1 MSAKLVYRF
10 RFLALYWLACFSN
23 TRFTPPFAS
32 RVAAAPIPVSL
43 WLGSRVV
50 GLKYRR
56 IPVLTLKNI
65 ASEEQF
71 CHLHCYATQGRKHPL
86 PLLRNGSTSACPL
99 TTPTKIHPHKFSK
112 IRKSVKSARN
122 ILALRHLV
130 RCLTLVVASISW
142 LILYLGKIPLL
153 FS

>member
-50 GLKYRR
+50 GLKYWR
-56 IPVLTLKNI
+56 IPVLILKNI
-65 ASEEQF
+65 AYEEQWNLF

-86 PLLRNGSTSACPL
+86 PLLRNGSTSMCPL
-99 TTPTKIHPHKFSK
+99 TTPTKIHP
-112 IRKSVKSARN
+112 RKSKVHANYSSIMAPSKVPD
-122 ILALRHLV
+122 IG
-130 RCLTLVVASISW
+130 CSISW